1 MAPDSKHSAPAQM
14 HQMTIIR
21 IIVIDAMGNEI
32 PEALRRVSVRQVKQV
47 RCNAATTINPALGCH
62 EMDEAPHIG

>member
-1 MAPDSKHSAPAQM
+1 
-14 HQMTIIR
+14 MTIIR